1 MFKSPFLI
9 FLGTAMLLRVFSFFP
24 SVINHDE
31 STYIVIA
38 DALLRGQTYW
48 VDVIDIKPIGI
59 FLLYAGFLKIGAGS
73 IFLLRLFTALWIAI
87 TAYFLYRAAKA
98 LSEEENA
105 ARASGMMYI
114 FMCSL
119 FTFYGVSPNT
129 ELYYVLFNVLALWLI
144 LRFSQQFWGA
154 LAAGFC
160 LGLGFMI
167 KYTVAFDALAMGLI
181 LGCVYWQN
189 KGSWLRFL
197 LEGVLMVSGF
207 LAVPLSAYAVYKSWG
222 LEATFLHYTF
232 GVGGA
237 YPAELSV
244 GNRAMFLLDFLLR
257 FLPITL
263 AFAWGI
269 YWRAKPWIMA
279 IIWTLC
285 VLIAINVQGKPFGH
299 YFIQMMLP
307 VAWLAGTFYARDL
320 PKPRWIAPLFRL
332 RNGAIV
338 LSLLFLVNLFLQK
351 KDYLDKPDHAR
362 ETADY
367 LRPLL
372 LPDDHIYLGNYH
384 QIVYHLLGQESPTP
398 YVHRS
403 LIWEPRH
410 RTVLR
415 ISLKRELA
423 RIQKINPRFVVFQPE
438 LPDEPAAKAFLS
450 RYRELKKIRDK
461 AVVYERRP
469 W

>member
-9 FLGTAMLLRVFSFFP
+9 FLGTALLLRVFSFFP

-38 DALLRGQTYW
+38 DALLKGQTYW
-48 VDVIDIKPIGI
+48 EDVIDIKPIGI
-59 FLLYAGFLKIGAGS
+59 FLLYAAFLKIGAGS
-73 IFLLRLFTALWIAI
+73 IFCLRLFTALWVAG

-98 LSEEENA
+98 LNPDENA
-105 ARASGMMYI
+105 ARASGVMYV

-129 ELYYVLFNVLALWLI
+129 ELYYALFNTLALWLI
-144 LRFSQQFWGA
+144 LAFPRQFWAA
-154 LAAGFC
+154 LLAGLC
-160 LGLGFMI
+160 LGLGFII
-167 KYTVAFDALAMGLI
+167 KYTVAFDALALGLM
-181 LGCVYWQN
+181 LGYLYWME
-189 KGSWLRFL
+189 KGSWSQYLRQGFLMVLAFL
-197 LEGVLMVSGF
+197 L
-207 LAVPLSAYAVYKSWG
+207 VPLSVYAVYRSWG
-222 LEATFLHYTF
+222 LETVFLHYTF

-244 GNRAMFLLDFLLR
+244 SNRALFLLDFLLR

-263 AFAWGI
+263 AFGWGI
-269 YWRAKPWIMA
+269 YWRAKPWVLA
-279 IIWTLC
+279 IIWALC
-285 VLIAINVQGKPFGH
+285 VLLAINVQGKPFGH

-307 VAWLAGTFYARDL
+307 VAWLAGTFYERDL

-332 RNGAIV
+332 RNGAIF

-362 ETADY
+362 ETANY
-367 LRPLL
+367 LRPRL
-372 LPDDHIYLGNYH
+372 LPDDRIYLGNYH

-403 LIWEPRH
+403 LIWEKRH
-410 RTVLR
+410 RAVLR
-415 ISLKRELA
+415 ISLHEELA
-423 RIQKINPRFVVFQPE
+423 KIQKINPRFVVFQPE
-438 LPDEPAAKAFLS
+438 LPDEPAAKVFLA

>member
-9 FLGTAMLLRVFSFFP
+9 FLGTAFLLRIFSFFP

-48 VDVIDIKPIGI
+48 VDVIDIKPLGI
-59 FLLYAGFLKIGAGS
+59 FLIYAAFLKIGGGS
-73 IFLLRLFTALWIAI
+73 IFLLRLFTAVWVAG
-87 TAYFLYRAAKA
+87 TAYFLYRGAKA
-98 LSEEENA
+98 WQADENA
-105 ARASGMMYI
+105 ARASGVMYI
-114 FMCSL
+114 FLCSL

-129 ELYYVLFNVLALWLI
+129 ELYYALFNAIALWLI
-144 LRFSQQFWGA
+144 LAYPQRIWGA
-154 LAAGFC
+154 LGAGLC
-160 LGLGFMI
+160 LGAGFMI
-167 KYTVAFDALAMGLI
+167 KYTVAFDALAMGLMLI
-181 LGCVYWQN
+181 WIFWQAKAPLLRLVLQGLLMIAAFLVVPLLVYWT
-189 KGSWLRFL
+189 
-197 LEGVLMVSGF
+197 
-207 LAVPLSAYAVYKSWG
+207 YHSWG
-222 LEATFLHYTF
+222 LEQVFLHYTF

-244 GNRAMFLLDFLLR
+244 GNRALFLLDFLLR

-263 AFAWGI
+263 AFVWGL
-269 YWRAKPWIMA
+269 YWRAKPWVLA
-279 IIWTLC
+279 CIWAGC
-285 VLIAINVQGKPFGH
+285 VLVAINVQGKPFGH

-320 PKPRWIAPLFRL
+320 PKPRWIAPLFQL

-362 ETADY
+362 ETANY

-372 LPDDHIYLGNYH
+372 LPDDRIYMGNYH
-384 QIVYHLLGQESPTP
+384 QIVYHLLGQESPTA

-403 LIWEPRH
+403 LIWEKRH
-410 RTVLR
+410 RAVLQ
-415 ISLKRELA
+415 IHLSQELA

-438 LPDEPAAKAFLS
+438 LPDEPAAKAFLY
-450 RYRELKKIRDK
+450 RYREIKKIRDK

>member
-9 FLGTAMLLRVFSFFP
+9 FLGTAFLLRVFSFFP

-48 VDVIDIKPIGI
+48 VDVIDIKPLGI
-59 FLLYAGFLKIGAGS
+59 FLIYAALLKIGGGS
-73 IFLLRLFTALWIAI
+73 IFLLRLFTAVWVAG
-87 TAYFLYRAAKA
+87 TAYFLYRGAKA
-98 LSEEENA
+98 WQADENA
-105 ARASGMMYI
+105 ARASGVMYI
-114 FMCSL
+114 FLCSL

-129 ELYYVLFNVLALWLI
+129 ELYYALFNAIALWLI
-144 LRFSQQFWGA
+144 LTYPQRIWGA
-154 LAAGFC
+154 LGAGLC
-160 LGLGFMI
+160 LGAGFMI
-167 KYTVAFDALAMGLI
+167 KYTVAFDALAMGLMLI
-181 LGCVYWQN
+181 WIFWRAKAPLMRLLLQGLLMTGAFLLVPLLVYWTY
-189 KGSWLRFL
+189 R
-197 LEGVLMVSGF
+197 
-207 LAVPLSAYAVYKSWG
+207 SWG
-222 LEATFLHYTF
+222 LEQVFLHYTF

-244 GNRAMFLLDFLLR
+244 GNRALFLLDFLLR

-263 AFAWGI
+263 AFAWGL
-269 YWRAKPWIMA
+269 YWRAKPWVLSCVWA
-279 IIWTLC
+279 AC
-285 VLIAINVQGKPFGH
+285 VLVAINVQGKPFGH

-307 VAWLAGTFYARDL
+307 VAWLAGTFYMRDL
-320 PKPRWIAPLFRL
+320 PKPRWIAPLFQL

-362 ETADY
+362 ETANY

-372 LPDDHIYLGNYH
+372 LPDDRIYMGNYH
-384 QIVYHLLGQESPTP
+384 QIVYHLLNQESPTP

-403 LIWEPRH
+403 LIWEKRH
-410 RTVLR
+410 RAVLQ
-415 ISLKRELA
+415 IYLSQELA

-438 LPDEPAAKAFLS
+438 LPDEPAAKAFLY
-450 RYRELKKIRDK
+450 RYREIKKIRDK

>member
-9 FLGTAMLLRVFSFFP
+9 FLGTAFLLRIFSFFP

-48 VDVIDIKPIGI
+48 VEVIDIKPVGI
-59 FLLYAGFLKIGAGS
+59 FLIYAALLKIGGGS
-73 IFLLRLFTALWIAI
+73 IFLLRLFTAVWVAG
-87 TAYFLYRAAKA
+87 TGYFLYRAAKA
-98 LSEEENA
+98 WQADENA

-129 ELYYVLFNVLALWLI
+129 ELYYTLFNTLALWLI
-144 LRFSQQFWGA
+144 LAFPQRIWGA
-154 LAAGFC
+154 LGTGLC
-160 LGLGFMI
+160 LGAGFMI
-167 KYTVAFDALAMGLI
+167 KYTVAFDALAMGLMLI
-181 LGCVYWQN
+181 WIFWQAKAPLMRLLLQGGLMISAFLVVPLLVYWT
-189 KGSWLRFL
+189 
-197 LEGVLMVSGF
+197 
-207 LAVPLSAYAVYKSWG
+207 YHSWG
-222 LEATFLHYTF
+222 LEKVFLHYTF

-244 GNRAMFLLDFLLR
+244 GNRALFLLDFLLR

-263 AFAWGI
+263 AFCWGL
-269 YWRAKPWIMA
+269 YWRTKPWVLA
-279 IIWTLC
+279 CIWALC
-285 VLIAINVQGKPFGH
+285 VLVAINVQGKPFGH

-362 ETADY
+362 ETANY

-372 LPDDHIYLGNYH
+372 LPDDRIYLGNYH

-403 LIWEPRH
+403 LIWEKRH
-410 RTVLR
+410 RAVLQ
-415 ISLKRELA
+415 IHLSQELA
-423 RIQKINPRFVVFQPE
+423 KIQRINPRFVVFQPE
-438 LPDEPAAKAFLS
+438 LPDEPAAKAFLY
-450 RYRELKKIRDK
+450 RYREIKKIRDK

>member
-9 FLGTAMLLRVFSFFP
+9 FLGTAFLLRIFSFFP

-48 VDVIDIKPIGI
+48 VDVIDIKPLGI
-59 FLLYAGFLKIGAGS
+59 FLIYAALLKIGGGS
-73 IFLLRLFTALWIAI
+73 IFLLRLFTAVWVAG
-87 TAYFLYRAAKA
+87 TAYFLYCGAKA
-98 LSEEENA
+98 WQADENA
-105 ARASGMMYI
+105 ARASGVMYI
-114 FMCSL
+114 FLCSL

-129 ELYYVLFNVLALWLI
+129 ELYYALFNAIAFWLTVAYPQ
-144 LRFSQQFWGA
+144 RFWGA
-154 LAAGFC
+154 LGAGLC
-160 LGLGFMI
+160 LGAGFMI
-167 KYTVAFDALAMGLI
+167 KYTVAFDALAMGLMLI
-181 LGCVYWQN
+181 WIFWQAKVSAVYLIAQ
-189 KGSWLRFL
+189 
-197 LEGVLMVSGF
+197 GF
-207 LAVPLSAYAVYKSWG
+207 LMIGGFLVFPFLVYCTYCDWG
-222 LEATFLHYTF
+222 LEQEFLHYTF

-244 GNRAMFLLDFLLR
+244 GNRALFLLDFLLR

-263 AFAWGI
+263 AFAWGL
-269 YWRAKPWIMA
+269 YWRAKPWVLA
-279 IIWTLC
+279 CIWAVC
-285 VLIAINVQGKPFGH
+285 VLVAINVQGKPFGH

-320 PKPRWIAPLFRL
+320 PKPRWIAPLFQL

-362 ETADY
+362 ETANY

-372 LPDDHIYLGNYH
+372 LPDDRIYMGNYH
-384 QIVYHLLGQESPTP
+384 QIVYHLLSQESPTP

-403 LIWEPRH
+403 LIWEKRH
-410 RTVLR
+410 RAVLQ
-415 ISLKRELA
+415 IHLSKELA

-438 LPDEPAAKAFLS
+438 LPDEPAAKAFLY
-450 RYRELKKIRDK
+450 RYREIKQIRDK

>member
-9 FLGTAMLLRVFSFFP
+9 FLGTAFLLRIFSFFP

-48 VDVIDIKPIGI
+48 VDVVDIKPLGI
-59 FLLYAGFLKIGAGS
+59 FLIYAALLKIGGGS
-73 IFLLRLFTALWIAI
+73 IFLLRLFTAVWVAG
-87 TAYFLYRAAKA
+87 TGYFLYRAAKA
-98 LSEEENA
+98 WQADENA
-105 ARASGMMYI
+105 ARASGMMCI

-129 ELYYVLFNVLALWLI
+129 ELYYTLFNALALWLI
-144 LRFSQQFWGA
+144 LAFPQRIWGA
-154 LAAGFC
+154 LGAGFC
-160 LGLGFMI
+160 LGAGFMI
-167 KYTVAFDALAMGLI
+167 KYTVAFDALAMGLMLI
-181 LGCVYWQN
+181 WLFWQA
-189 KGSWLRFL
+189 KASFFRLFL
-197 LEGVLMVSGF
+197 QGLLMIAAF
-207 LAVPLSAYAVYKSWG
+207 FAVPLLVYWMYKNWG
-222 LEATFLHYTF
+222 LEEVFLHYTF

-244 GNRAMFLLDFLLR
+244 GNRALFLLDFLLR
-257 FLPITL
+257 FLPISL
-263 AFAWGI
+263 AFGWGL
-269 YWRAKPWIMA
+269 YWRAKPWILA
-279 IIWTLC
+279 SIWAVC
-285 VLIAINVQGKPFGH
+285 VLVAINVQGKPFGH

-307 VAWLAGTFYARDL
+307 VAWLAGTFYVRDL
-320 PKPRWIAPLFRL
+320 PKPRWIAPLFQL
-332 RNGAIV
+332 RNGAIA

-362 ETADY
+362 ETANY

-372 LPDDHIYLGNYH
+372 LPDDRIYMGNYH
-384 QIVYHLLGQESPTP
+384 QIVYHLLDQESPTP

-403 LIWEPRH
+403 LIWEKRH
-410 RTVLR
+410 RAVLR
-415 ISLKRELA
+415 ISLSQELA

-438 LPDEPAAKAFLS
+438 LPDEPAAKAFLY
-450 RYRELKKIRDK
+450 RYREIKQIRDK

>member
-9 FLGTAMLLRVFSFFP
+9 FLGTAFLLRIFSFFP

-48 VDVIDIKPIGI
+48 VDVIDIKPLGI
-59 FLLYAGFLKIGAGS
+59 FLIYAALLKIGGGS
-73 IFLLRLFTALWIAI
+73 IFLLRLFTAVWVAG
-87 TAYFLYRAAKA
+87 TGYFLYRAAKA
-98 LSEEENA
+98 WQADENA

-114 FMCSL
+114 FLCSL

-129 ELYYVLFNVLALWLI
+129 ELYYTLFNALALWLI
-144 LRFSQQFWGA
+144 LAFPQRIWGA
-154 LAAGFC
+154 LGAGLC
-160 LGLGFMI
+160 LGAGFMI
-167 KYTVAFDALAMGLI
+167 KYTVAFDALAMGLMLI
-181 LGCVYWQN
+181 WLFWQA
-189 KGSWLRFL
+189 KAPLMRL
-197 LEGVLMVSGF
+197 LLQGVLMISAF
-207 LAVPLSAYAVYKSWG
+207 LVVPLLVYWTYRSWG
-222 LEATFLHYTF
+222 LEEVFLHYTF

-244 GNRAMFLLDFLLR
+244 GNRVLFLLDFLLR

-263 AFAWGI
+263 AFAWGL
-269 YWRAKPWIMA
+269 YWRAKPWVLA
-279 IIWTLC
+279 CIWAVC
-285 VLIAINVQGKPFGH
+285 VLVAINVQGKPFGH

-362 ETADY
+362 ETANY

-372 LPDDHIYLGNYH
+372 LPDDRIYMGNYH
-384 QIVYHLLGQESPTP
+384 QIVYHLLSQESPIP

-403 LIWEPRH
+403 LIWEKRH
-410 RTVLR
+410 RAVLQ
-415 ISLKRELA
+415 IHLSKELA

-438 LPDEPAAKAFLS
+438 LPDEPAAKAFLY
-450 RYRELKKIRDK
+450 RYREIKKIRDK

>member
-9 FLGTAMLLRVFSFFP
+9 FLGTAFLLRIFSFFP

-48 VDVIDIKPIGI
+48 VDVIDIKPLGI
-59 FLLYAGFLKIGAGS
+59 FLIYAALLKMGGGS
-73 IFLLRLFTALWIAI
+73 IFLLRLFTAVWVAG

-98 LSEEENA
+98 WQADENA
-105 ARASGMMYI
+105 ARASGVLYI

-129 ELYYVLFNVLALWLI
+129 ELYYTLFNALALWLI
-144 LRFSQQFWGA
+144 LAFPQRMWGA
-154 LAAGFC
+154 LGAGLC
-160 LGLGFMI
+160 LGAGFMI
-167 KYTVAFDALAMGLI
+167 KYTVAFDALAMGLMLIWLFWQAKAPFFRLLLQGI
-181 LGCVYWQN
+181 LMIAAFLVIPLLVYWTY
-189 KGSWLRFL
+189 R
-197 LEGVLMVSGF
+197 
-207 LAVPLSAYAVYKSWG
+207 SWG
-222 LEATFLHYTF
+222 LEEVFLHYTF

-244 GNRAMFLLDFLLR
+244 GNRALFFLDFLLR
-257 FLPITL
+257 FLPISL
-263 AFAWGI
+263 AFGWGL
-269 YWRAKPWIMA
+269 YWRAKPWILA
-279 IIWTLC
+279 CIWAAC
-285 VLIAINVQGKPFGH
+285 VLVAINVQGKPFGH

-307 VAWLAGTFYARDL
+307 VAWLAGTFYTRDL
-320 PKPRWIAPLFRL
+320 PKPRWIAPLFQL

-362 ETADY
+362 ETANY

-372 LPDDHIYLGNYH
+372 LPDDQIYLGNYH
-384 QIVYHLLGQESPTP
+384 QIVYHLLDQESPTP

-403 LIWEPRH
+403 LIWEKRH
-410 RTVLR
+410 RAVLR
-415 ISLKRELA
+415 ISLNQELA

-438 LPDEPAAKAFLS
+438 LPDEPAAKAFLF
-450 RYRELKKIRDK
+450 RYREIKKIRDK

>member
-9 FLGTAMLLRVFSFFP
+9 FLGTAFLLRVFSFFP

-48 VDVIDIKPIGI
+48 VDVIDIKPLGI
-59 FLLYAGFLKIGAGS
+59 FLIYAALLKIGGGS
-73 IFLLRLFTALWIAI
+73 IFLLRLFTAVWVAG
-87 TAYFLYRAAKA
+87 TAYFLYRGAKA
-98 LSEEENA
+98 WQADENA

-114 FMCSL
+114 FLCSL

-129 ELYYVLFNVLALWLI
+129 ELYYTLFNALALWLI
-144 LRFSQQFWGA
+144 LAFPQRIWGA
-154 LAAGFC
+154 LGAGLC
-160 LGLGFMI
+160 LGAGFMI
-167 KYTVAFDALAMGLI
+167 KYTVAFDALAMGLMLI
-181 LGCVYWQN
+181 WLFWQAKAPLMRLLLQGLLMISAFLVVPLLVYWTY
-189 KGSWLRFL
+189 R
-197 LEGVLMVSGF
+197 
-207 LAVPLSAYAVYKSWG
+207 SWG
-222 LEATFLHYTF
+222 LEQVFLHYTF

-237 YPAELSV
+237 YPAELSI
-244 GNRAMFLLDFLLR
+244 GNRALFLLDFLLR

-263 AFAWGI
+263 AFVWGL
-269 YWRAKPWIMA
+269 YWRAKPWVLA
-279 IIWTLC
+279 CIWAVC
-285 VLIAINVQGKPFGH
+285 VLVAINVQGKPFGH

-362 ETADY
+362 ETANY

-372 LPDDHIYLGNYH
+372 LPDDRIYMGNYH
-384 QIVYHLLGQESPTP
+384 QIVYHLLSQESPTP

-403 LIWEPRH
+403 LIWEKRH
-410 RTVLR
+410 RAVLQ
-415 ISLKRELA
+415 IHLSKELA
-423 RIQKINPRFVVFQPE
+423 KIQKINPRFVVFQPE
-438 LPDEPAAKAFLS
+438 LPDEPAAKAFLY
-450 RYRELKKIRDK
+450 RYREIKKIRDK